1 MEKINCIALDKLGCT
16 EVFSKEYKVKHV
28 EDALE
33 KFENYCKKHEIK
45 YSINIIPYFIIFY

>member
-1 MEKINCIALDKLGCT
+1 MEKINCIALDKRGCT

-45 YSINIIPYFIIFY
+45 YYSVMVKYL